1 MIFQIIY
8 LFENTLSQKS
18 ANTEIKVK
26 NEHQTIQASLSKR
39 ETCTSQG
46 VELHEN
52 QELHKKQ
59 ELSLILIPKMSQGR
73 FEPPEVLTH
82 THTHKYG
89 DLRFSR
95 QIAPFF
101 FPNNLPLQWPSCSQG
116 ILSHILSED
125 QGLVGSTK
133 SCQS

>member
-82 THTHKYG
+82 THT
-89 DLRFSR
+89 
-95 QIAPFF
+95 QIWRPEVQQTNSSLF
-101 FPNNLPLQWPSCSQG
+101 FPQQSAFAVA
-116 ILSHILSED
+116 ILLSRNSFPHSE
-125 QGLVGSTK
+125 
-133 SCQS
+133 